1 MTYTNWYI
9 NSSNSVFQQI
19 FKIFLKIFVLNNFL
33 QIFYELFF
41 SFLSYK
47 ILLNVLV
54 LRGLIK

>member
-9 NSSNSVFQQI
+9 NSSNSVFQQT